1 MDELREALAV
11 HEAWLEKEEINEL
24 LVPVDDYGVTDI
36 LKNCQS
42 LVRHDAASGIVRFAH
57 PTVQL
62 FLEGQD
68 IPRDSD
74 LAMTCITFLG
84 FDEFARDRSDIRN
97 RLVDHNFYSYAARFW
112 AFHTKGEAENYK
124 NIQRALVR
132 LLSAENKTNS
142 MLHWQAWAEG
152 TSEFTRGQTWL
163 HILANVGLETVSKII
178 LERDRDRKDR
188 YVLSATL
195 LKVPCTGHIIQ
206 Y

>member
-11 HEAWLEKEEINEL
+11 HEAWLDKEEITQL
-24 LVPVDDYGVTDI
+24 PFGVDDYGAADI
-36 LKNCQS
+36 VKNCQS

-68 IPRDSD
+68 IPRASD
-74 LAMTCITFLG
+74 LAMTCIVFLG
-84 FDEFARDRSDIRN
+84 FDEFARDRPDIRN
-97 RLVDHNFYSYAARFW
+97 RLVDHKFYSYAARFW
-112 AFHTKGEAENYK
+112 ALHTKGEAENCK

-132 LLSAENKTNS
+132 LLSDENKTNA
-142 MLHWQAWAEG
+142 MLQAWAG
-152 TSEFTRGQTWL
+152 MTSEFTRGQTWL
-163 HILANVGLETVSKII
+163 HILAIMGLETVSKII
-178 LERDRDRKDR
+178 FERDPERKDR

-195 LKVPCTGHIIQ
+195 LKVPCAGRIIQ